1 VFTAINGT
9 GDHEMEEDCAE
20 LLAYEEF
27 HDRNPLPPNYK
38 KRMRMLMHYDVSTN
52 PFFASVRLHSHSRGQ
67 TPLRTRA
74 NTAWSEAGSTTPGSI
89 PPTPKTRALCLTK
102 SYDKVNNVLFTA
114 RDVLRAEVRRSTS
127 DEITKRSA
135 SKLLDKAKFG
145 TYDPYHTAQNI
156 RLSDGNH
163 CARRVSLVNRT
174 SPSAEAGSTSHP
186 MNSISSCSTR
196 SSLVVMRNA
205 YVYFEY
211 FIKSNRS
218 PSMTMTQNQPK
229 SFSTPSSQPPLG
241 QIDSQP
247 TDDVRNSPPSPL
259 PIPSIHSPTRRY
271 HGDAPAVYLG
281 IASCDFPLHGGV
293 PVGLSDKSL
302 SISPNGYVNISSGST
317 QLIDDSEH
325 GSNPL
330 DYNFVKSYPIQAQV
344 SSGDRIGMLLYLSSP
359 TSEEDHIFT
368 PMPNQRYDGGE
379 SQPENH
385 QTDQSLRLSRSS
397 GSWSSLGLSVNQAV
411 PMNEAIAD
419 AIHEGE
425 TFEININLNG
435 YPIELPWDAQ
445 AQLADIAWGGNSL
458 YPTVSFMDC
467 RTSVWSGFSVDD
479 VVHRD
484 RKSIGAPPGVVVYCL
499 DGSVL
504 LGQDE

>member
-1 VFTAINGT
+1 VFTAINGSR
-9 GDHEMEEDCAE
+9 DREMEEDCAE
-20 LLAYEEF
+20 LLTYEEF
-27 HDRNPLPPNYK
+27 HDRNPLPPNYR

-74 NTAWSEAGSTTPGSI
+74 NTAWSEAESATPGSI
-89 PPTPKTRALCLTK
+89 PPSPNLRAICMTQ

-127 DEITKRSA
+127 DDYTKQAA
-135 SKLLDKAKFG
+135 SKLLDKGKFG

-174 SPSAEAGSTSHP
+174 SPEFASSPHP
-186 MNSISSCSTR
+186 LNSISSSSTR
-196 SSLVVMRNA
+196 SSLSIMRNA

-211 FIKSNRS
+211 FIKSGRS
-218 PSMTMTQNQPK
+218 PSMTMIQNHPK
-229 SFSTPSSQPPLG
+229 SFSTPCTQPPLG
-241 QIDSQP
+241 QTDSQRN
-247 TDDVRNSPPSPL
+247 DDARNSPPSPL
-259 PIPSIHSPTRRY
+259 PIPSVHSPSRRY
-271 HGDAPAVYLG
+271 HGDTPTVYLG

-293 PVGLSDKSL
+293 PVGLSDKSI
-302 SISPNGYVNISSGST
+302 SISPNGFVNISSGPT
-317 QLIDDSEH
+317 LLVDDSEH

-330 DYNFVKSYPIQAQV
+330 DYLVKSYPIHAHI

-359 TSEEDHIFT
+359 VPEESICT
-368 PMPNQRYDGGE
+368 PMESRRYDGGDGQHQ
-379 SQPENH
+379 SSS
-385 QTDQSLRLSRSS
+385 QTDQSLRRSS
-397 GSWSSLGLSVNQAV
+397 SSWSSLGLPFNQIA
-411 PMNEAIAD
+411 PMNESTTDEIN
-419 AIHEGE
+419 EGE
-425 TFEININLNG
+425 TFEINLNLNG

-458 YPTVSFMDC
+458 YPTVSFMDSG
-467 RTSVWSGFSVDD
+467 TSVWSGFSADD
-479 VVHRD
+479 IIHRD